1 MPESEEDGMEEEQQE
16 QVRLLIV
23 DDHMLFAEVIKST
36 LESIGMTVVDVVTN
50 GFRALETFRRERPDL
65 VLLDLGL
72 PDAHGLAIGRT
83 IIEESPDT
91 KVIAV
96 TASTDPRAVSEALRL
111 GFAGFITKDTP
122 VSQFVSSIR
131 AVLEGQ
137 VVVPRQMA
145 RHVGGARS
153 KEEEQAALLAQQ
165 LTPREREVLELLA
178 KGASSS
184 QMARELTLSMNTVRT
199 HVQSVLNKLGA
210 HSRLEAAAF
219 AVRYG
224 IVKVQQE
231 RDAGGGEDSS
241 GTGPGEGRA
250 S

>member
-1 MPESEEDGMEEEQQE
+1 MPESEEEGMEEE
-16 QVRLLIV
+16 VRILIV
-23 DDHMLFAEVIKST
+23 DDHKLFAEVIRST
-36 LESIGMTVVDVVTN
+36 LEAIGMTVVDVATH
-50 GFRALETFRRERPDL
+50 GFQALETFRRERPDL

-72 PDAHGLAIGRT
+72 PDSHGLAIGQT

-111 GFAGFITKDTP
+111 GFAGFVTKDTP

-131 AVLEGQ
+131 AVLDGQ

-145 RHVGGARS
+145 RHIGGARS

-165 LTPREREVLELLA
+165 LTPREMEVLQLLA

-184 QMARELTLSMNTVRT
+184 QMAKELTLSMNTVRT

-224 IVKVQQE
+224 IVKVQSDRSVGRSE
-231 RDAGGGEDSS
+231 GSS
-241 GTGPGEGRA
+241 GDGPGEGRA
-250 S
+250 GG